1 MIFNGSLLTITLKA
15 PGGVFLMQIRM
26 MFTAILIILSFVFTA
41 KNACADTKEKYKRT
55 VENYT
60 VPDVTLINQDGVR
73 VKFGTLLNSKKV
85 VMVDFIFTTCTTI
98 CPVLSAGFA
107 NFQRKVGQN
116 AKDVHLVS
124 VSIDPENDNPKKL
137 REYLKRYDAK
147 PGWDFLTGS
156 KADIEKVVKA
166 LDAYT
171 LNKMSHLP
179 LALLHSSADKR
190 WVRIY
195 GLIGTSDLLNE
206 YGKALR

>member
-1 MIFNGSLLTITLKA
+1 MQTRRIFAMILLIALSL
-15 PGGVFLMQIRM
+15 
-26 MFTAILIILSFVFTA
+26 VFTG
-41 KNACADTKEKYKRT
+41 KDVCAETKEKYTRT
-55 VENYT
+55 IVNY
-60 VPDVTLINQDGVR
+60 VSPEVMLVNQDGVK
-73 VKFGTLLNSKKV
+73 VKFSKLLNSKKV

-107 NFQRKVGQN
+107 NFQKRIGPGS
-116 AKDVHLVS
+116 KDVHLVS
-124 VSIDPENDNPKKL
+124 ISIDPENDTPKRL

-156 KADIEKVVKA
+156 KTDIEKVVKA

-171 LNKMSHLP
+171 PNKMSHLP
-179 LALLHSSADKR
+179 LALLHSSADNR

-206 YGKALR
+206 CEKVLR

>member
-1 MIFNGSLLTITLKA
+1 ME
-15 PGGVFLMQIRM
+15 VFLMPRRKV
-26 MFTAILIILSFVFTA
+26 LYLLVFWAALTLLPPA
-41 KNACADTKEKYKRT
+41 REVRAETKEKYIRT
-55 VENYT
+55 IVNYA
-60 VPDVTLINQDGVR
+60 PPEVTLVNQDGVK
-73 VKFGTLLNSKKV
+73 VKFNKLLNSKKV

-107 NFQRKVGQN
+107 NFQKRIGPGSM
-116 AKDVHLVS
+116 DVHLVS
-124 VSIDPENDNPKKL
+124 ISIDPENDTPKRL

-171 LNKMSHLP
+171 PAKMSHLP
-179 LALLHSSADKR
+179 LALLYAPTNNR

-195 GLIGTSDLLNE
+195 GLIGTSDLMAE
-206 YGKALR
+206 YEKALRL